1 MGSENL
7 YDIRYPKLEAVRGKG
22 ASNGLGTL
30 IVAVT
35 AVIVSFVTMFGT
47 MFVMV
52 RQGVELGEMKSQ
64 MGHLKETE
72 AHLKET
78 EMHLKETVTHLK
90 EMESQMQEIRQ
101 WREHLDVQVS
111 PQGPSAQEDVSGAGR
126 AKSATFLYG
135 AEVHRR
141 AKRSVRNT
149 GQFANKI
156 TLPMTLGGCLA
167 GSAGLNGPQGP
178 PGPPGPSGPPGPP
191 GPPGSDGQ
199 TPQITSPPG
208 LAHSTRPDT
217 PTAGPAA
224 TGIASTE
231 PSTSGEPWALC
242 DFQHGAGGCG
252 FTQDTSDDTDWVWGS
267 QHTPTSNTGP
277 LHDNTFRNT
286 TGKYMYVEASGGTAG
301 DTARLI
307 SAPLNTE
314 NNLCLNFN
322 YHMYGTQVG
331 TLNVYVK
338 QRGNTTLEEAIFSR
352 SDFQG
357 DQWKFSE
364 LALPK
369 WEGYVQIVFETVRGS
384 GAYGDIAIDDVGII
398 TDACV
403 RLVGGKTAAE
413 GRVEVLHYGEW
424 GTVCND
430 RWGDVDAQV
439 VCRQLG
445 YRYAWPVSSQ
455 HSFGRGGGDI
465 WMDQVACTGTES
477 RLTDCPH
484 NGWGYHDCAIGEDA
498 GVSCYD
504 LWPRCDFQ
512 HGAARCGFTQ
522 DTTDDT
528 NWVWGSQHTPTSNT
542 GPPHDNTFR
551 NSTGKYM
558 YVEASGGTPGDTA
571 RLISAPLNTENNICL
586 NFNYHMYGTQVGTL
600 NVYVKQRG
608 SSSLG
613 EAIFSRSDFQGD
625 QWKFSELALPKREGF
640 AQIVFET
647 VRGSGAYGDIAI
659 DDVGII
665 TDACVRLRGGNNT
678 AEGRVEVL
686 HYGEWGTICNDR
698 WGDEDAQVVC
708 RQLGYRYAR
717 PVSSQRSFGQGGG
730 HIWMD
735 QLACTG
741 NESRLT
747 DCPHNGWGDHD
758 CAHDE
763 DASVSCYDFTGCD
776 EYRASGRTAS
786 GVYTIFF
793 YPDRIGTYCDMD
805 TAGGGWTVIQ
815 RRQDG
820 SVPFNRNWEEYK
832 LGFGDK
838 KGEFWLGNENIYL
851 LTNFKNHEL
860 RIDLEDWGG
869 NKRFALYSTFRV
881 SGEADGYRLHV
892 AGYSGNAGDSMTGP
906 HSLNGQRFSTVDRD
920 NDAYSSYHCS
930 QHFGQAGW
938 WFNGC
943 THSSL
948 NGRYLGNCGSSC
960 SDWKGVVWYHWRGAS
975 YSLKSVSMMI
985 RP

>member
-1 MGSENL
+1 
-7 YDIRYPKLEAVRGKG
+7 
-22 ASNGLGTL
+22 
-30 IVAVT
+30 
-35 AVIVSFVTMFGT
+35 
-47 MFVMV
+47 
-52 RQGVELGEMKSQ
+52 
-64 MGHLKETE
+64 
-72 AHLKET
+72 
-78 EMHLKETVTHLK
+78 
-90 EMESQMQEIRQ
+90 
-101 WREHLDVQVS
+101 
-111 PQGPSAQEDVSGAGR
+111 
-126 AKSATFLYG
+126 
-135 AEVHRR
+135 
-141 AKRSVRNT
+141 
-149 GQFANKI
+149 
-156 TLPMTLGGCLA
+156 
-167 GSAGLNGPQGP
+167 
-178 PGPPGPSGPPGPP
+178 
-191 GPPGSDGQ
+191 
-199 TPQITSPPG
+199 
-208 LAHSTRPDT
+208 
-217 PTAGPAA
+217 
-224 TGIASTE
+224 
-231 PSTSGEPWALC
+231 
-242 DFQHGAGGCG
+242 
-252 FTQDTSDDTDWVWGS
+252 
-267 QHTPTSNTGP
+267 
-277 LHDNTFRNT
+277 
-286 TGKYMYVEASGGTAG
+286 
-301 DTARLI
+301 
-307 SAPLNTE
+307 
-314 NNLCLNFN
+314 
-322 YHMYGTQVG
+322 
-331 TLNVYVK
+331 
-338 QRGNTTLEEAIFSR
+338 
-352 SDFQG
+352 
-357 DQWKFSE
+357 
-364 LALPK
+364 
-369 WEGYVQIVFETVRGS
+369 
-384 GAYGDIAIDDVGII
+384 
-398 TDACV
+398 
-403 RLVGGKTAAE
+403 
-413 GRVEVLHYGEW
+413 
-424 GTVCND
+424 
-430 RWGDVDAQV
+430 
-439 VCRQLG
+439 
-445 YRYAWPVSSQ
+445 
-455 HSFGRGGGDI
+455 
-465 WMDQVACTGTES
+465 MDQVACTGTES

-558 YVEASGGTPGDTA
+558 YVEASGGAPGDTA

-613 EAIFSRSDFQGD
+613 EVIFSRSDFQGD

-665 TDACVRLRGGNNT
+665 TDACVRLTGGNTSAEGRVEVLHYGEWGTVCNDRWGDEDAQVVCRQLGYRYARPVSSQRSFGRGGGHIWMDQVACTGNESRLADCPHNGWGDHDCAHDEDASVSCYDFTGCDEYRASGRTASGVYTMFFYPDRIGTYCDMDTAGGGWTVIQRRQDGSVPFNRTWEEYKLGFGDKKGEFWLGNEVIHLLTNFKNHQLRIDMEDWGGNKRFALYSTFRVSGEADGYRLHISGYSGTAGDSMTGSHSLNGRRFSTVDRDNDAWSSHCSRTRGQAGWWFNSCTHSVLNGRYLGNCVSPCSAWQGVVWNHWKGEGYSLKSVSMKIRPIVFETVRGSGAYGDIAIDDVGILTDACVRLTGGNNT

-717 PVSSQRSFGQGGG
+717 PVSSQRSFGRGGG

-735 QLACTG
+735 QVACIG
-741 NESRLT
+741 NESRLA

-763 DASVSCYDFTGCD
+763 DASVSCYDFTGCE

-786 GVYTIFF
+786 GVYTMFF

-838 KGEFWLGNENIYL
+838 KGEFWLGNENIHL

-860 RIDLEDWGG
+860 RIDMEDWQG

-881 SGEADGYRLHV
+881 SGEADGYRLHIS
-892 AGYSGNAGDSMTGP
+892 GYSGNAGDSMAGAL
-906 HSLNGQRFSTVDRD
+906 SNNGQRFSTVDRD
-920 NDAYSSYHCS
+920 NDAYTSGHCS
-930 QHFGQAGW
+930 QRWGQGGW
-938 WFNGC
+938 WFAAC
-943 THSSL
+943 SYSYL
-948 NGRYLGNCGSSC
+948 NGRYLGNCGNSC
-960 SDWKGVVWYHWRGAS
+960 TSWQGVVWYHWRGAG
-975 YSLKSVSMMI
+975 YSLTSVSMKI